1 MEVSWNEVPCYSRN
15 GDIIAYKYDFNLVG
29 SRYHYPLVTTI
40 GRRVTIND
48 LQCATEY
55 GISVAGV
62 TNVGVGVFSKSYVWR
77 TNTTGMYYIC
87 MFRYICKRL

>member
-1 MEVSWNEVPCYSRN
+1 MEVSWNEVPCDSRN
-15 GDIIAYKYDFNLVG
+15 GDIISYVYGVNLVRSG
-29 SRYHYPLVTTI
+29 YHYPMVTTI

-55 GISVAGV
+55 RFSVAGV
-62 TNVGVGVFSKSYVWR
+62 TNVGVGVFSNSYWR
-77 TNTTGMYYIC
+77 TNITGMYYIC